1 MVEQTDKIPD
11 RDVKN
16 LEIEGADG
24 LSRASELDVFSA

>member
-1 MVEQTDKIPD
+1 MVKQTDKIPD

-24 LSRASELDVFSA
+24 LSKASELDVFVA